1 MARYKNPEERAS
13 ETVTFRL
20 TFEERRLLGYLA
32 DAEQLSLTD
41 LIRFLLTEHAEK
53 MGVVEVPASPAQ
65 TRPGKQ
71 RQKKRKQRMV
81 PVPAADS
88 NGRENNKTSM
98 NASVGGASFF
108 RDLVSLFR
116 EHFSGRAEGT
126 KKELEETIL
135 FLCDDG
141 EGDPMLSCGTPLGE
155 LTSTK
160 LKDVRTAVMKSDIR
174 LAKKNLHLTY
184 LRMMLHFGVKQ
195 KVLGLDVNP
204 TVCLSP
210 LTMAEVPESWPIYI
224 PPDTT

>member
-1 MARYKNPEERAS
+1 
-13 ETVTFRL
+13 
-20 TFEERRLLGYLA
+20 
-32 DAEQLSLTD
+32 
-41 LIRFLLTEHAEK
+41 
-53 MGVVEVPASPAQ
+53 
-65 TRPGKQ
+65 
-71 RQKKRKQRMV
+71 MV

-141 EGDPMLSCGTPLGE
+141 GGEPILSCGTPLGE